1 MRSIVADAGGIGV
14 AAQIARLAVQ
24 HFLGMS
30 GDRRALEEVGVH
42 PPVQPDRVIAHEATK
57 VCGT

>member
-42 PPVQPDRVIAHEATK
+42 LS
-57 VCGT
+57 